1 MLLEYGQQQSVV
13 TRYLLLGL
21 VFSIVACIIRCSRF
35 SEYLV
40 WNESNKTQWGMLLL
54 ENSQQQCWD
63 MLQPQSFPMFQWHG

>member
-1 MLLEYGQQQSVV
+1 MLLENGEQQSVV

-40 WNESNKTQWGMLLL
+40 WNESNKTQWGMLFL
-54 ENSQQQCWD
+54 ENSQQQCCD